1 MLDKMKLMYYNGNKQ
16 GSGDYMSMPATFMGR
31 RALERA
37 RQQILDEKIK
47 EYMDLTGKS
56 YDEVKRDLEEDASES
71 QEDFIKNTLGLPRF

>member
-1 MLDKMKLMYYNGNKQ
+1 
-16 GSGDYMSMPATFMGR
+16 MSVAIFMAIRGG
-31 RALERA
+31 ERA